1 MSPVLSRWFSSELS
15 KMLCGSLY
23 INSCWIFSMV
33 GQIGLKIDMRK
44 VFRFTV
50 SNIFNFIAS
59 WMTAW
64 CVTNPNLQ
72 GNLAWILLVHH
83 TKITKWS
90 WENQIAR
97 NSGGNSGRKA
107 KQTQGKPSVRSL
119 RNDASNCV
127 FSPYGLHTRG
137 VPRASQS
144 APAVG
149 NPSRLNR
156 VLSQGKI
163 IILATFICNLLTLF
177 YVIPLYCALPL
188 ALAEEHKL
196 TLFRGNRR

>member
-1 MSPVLSRWFSSELS
+1 
-15 KMLCGSLY
+15 
-23 INSCWIFSMV
+23 
-33 GQIGLKIDMRK
+33 MRK

-64 CVTNPNLQ
+64 CATNPNLQ

-90 WENQIAR
+90 CENRIAR
-97 NSGGNSGRKA
+97 NSGGNSRRKA

-149 NPSRLNR
+149 NPSLPQLRAFPGENNSPSYLY
-156 VLSQGKI
+156 LQPAHPFLCYSF
-163 IILATFICNLLTLF
+163 ILCSATCLGWGTQT
-177 YVIPLYCALPL
+177 YTSV
-188 ALAEEHKL
+188 
-196 TLFRGNRR
+196 GNRRLHLLVS